1 MVTHGLNLG
10 GEMGFFQISR
20 YLLANSLVENHTK
33 WKVLLIA

>member
-10 GEMGFFQISR
+10 EMGFFFQISR
-20 YLLANSLVENHTK
+20 YLSVNSLVENHAK

>member
-1 MVTHGLNLG
+1 MVTHGLNL

-20 YLLANSLVENHTK
+20 YSSANSLVENHAK